1 MEKNKTVSG
10 LKKQLAA
17 AIAMVL
23 VAAISLGTSTYA
35 WFVNN
40 TLVSAKT
47 ANVKASTA
55 DYLLISEDGNKYGT
69 SMTLSSGPVTLTPV
83 STTDATLKKAT
94 PDFYKVKINDQNA
107 WKADAANTTKAN
119 VFVRADPT
127 EDYYHDT
134 VYLKSSSAG
143 RTVKAK
149 LTVTPNT
156 ANPSHAEE
164 AMYIAFV
171 PVTTEASGT
180 TYNTPII
187 YQLAGTNNAGTT
199 AGANTFVGDGT
210 TGSYTIK
217 GIASIEAD
225 GTLKDKGTE
234 TYSSNLGDLT
244 IKNTDGAVKDLEF
257 ATLANAD
264 TSYQYEVYIWLEGTD
279 PQCYNTIAQ
288 TADKNADVKIDLE
301 FYTGDYPVAP

>member
-69 SMTLSSGPVTLTPV
+69 SMTLSDTEKVLTPV
-83 STTDATLKKAT
+83 STTDGTLKKAT
-94 PDFYKVKINDQNA
+94 PDFYKVKVNDQNA

-156 ANPSHAEE
+156 TDPSHAEE

-171 PVTTEASGT
+171 PVTGDTAAP
-180 TYNTPII
+180 TYGEPII

-199 AGANTFVGDGT
+199 AGANTFVGDST
-210 TGSYTIK
+210 TGNYTTK
-217 GIASIEAD
+217 GIKSITNTD
-225 GTLKDKGTE
+225 GTLTALDLDT
-234 TYSSNLGDLT
+234 LT
-244 IKNTDGAVKDLEF
+244 IKNRTGLVEGLEF
-257 ATLANAD
+257 ATLATAD
-264 TSYQYEVYIWLEGTD
+264 KGYQYEVYIWLEGTD

-288 TADKNADVKIDLE
+288 KADKNADVKIDLE

>member
-35 WFVNN
+35 WFINN

-55 DYLLISEDGNKYGT
+55 DYLLISKDGNNYGT
-69 SMTLSSGPVTLTPV
+69 SMMLSGTEKILTPV
-83 STTDATLKKAT
+83 STTDGTLKKAT
-94 PDFYKVKINDQNA
+94 PDFYKVKVNDQNA
-107 WKADAANTTKAN
+107 WKADTDNKTKAN
-119 VFVRADPT
+119 VFEKATTD
-127 EDYYHDT
+127 DYYHDT

-143 RTVKAK
+143 RIVKAK

-171 PVTTEASGT
+171 PVTGDTAAP
-180 TYNTPII
+180 TYGEPII
-187 YQLAGTNNAGTT
+187 YQLNNGINAGTD
-199 AGANTFVGDGT
+199 GANTFVGDGT

-217 GIASIEAD
+217 GIASIEAN
-225 GTLKDKGTE
+225 GTLKDKGAE
-234 TYSSNLGDLT
+234 TYSSSLGDLT

-288 TADKNADVKIDLE
+288 KDGVKNADVKIDLE
-301 FYTGDYPVAP
+301 FYTGNYPVAP